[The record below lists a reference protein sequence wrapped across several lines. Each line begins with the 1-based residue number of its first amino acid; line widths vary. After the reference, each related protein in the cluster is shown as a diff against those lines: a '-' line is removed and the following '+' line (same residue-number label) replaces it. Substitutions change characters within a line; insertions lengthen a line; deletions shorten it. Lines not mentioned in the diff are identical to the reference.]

1 MPPNPISIKGF
12 VMTFSTILVVM
23 MVLTI
28 IAILPVWPYSR
39 GWGYHNSAAL
49 SLITAVVL
57 INAALTHF
65 VFNS

>member
-1 MPPNPISIKGF
+1 MPPNPVSIKGI

-57 INAALTHF
+57 INATLTHF
-65 VFNS
+65 VFVS